1 MVQVIGLVLVELA
14 VWHENE
20 RVITQSS
27 YSTVT
32 TLRLWNGESRREV
45 ETYAIM
51 STNTTSS
58 LTISSCDNIARNW
71 PTVLMF
77 NN

>member
-45 ETYAIM
+45 ETIVQLGA
-51 STNTTSS
+51 
-58 LTISSCDNIARNW
+58 
-71 PTVLMF
+71 
-77 NN
+77 